1 MRRVS
6 GALNRQTTTPV
17 PHQRTRRQ
25 HMIQVLT
32 SMPAGKCVPIAAIP
46 LLREDAASLSIEMA
60 FEMQETVEIL
70 MNAVNINVRATL
82 VPTLADGRFRSMDDV
97 NLSYTGNARPG
108 EAVVPWIELIS
119 GNNGGGVAAVHH
131 YLGEHA
137 MPGDMVNAS
146 YLVAYNTAW
155 NFYAKNLSPDIPL
168 LDRLNVD
175 LARAFWPRNQFT
187 HIVPNFDDAAM
198 EGEVALSLTDA
209 DLKVRRVGDAGI
221 YDFRAPVATIGDLE
235 ITTSD
240 NVKRSVSASSA
251 GDGHMVVNGAPAN
264 SGMAKLHN
272 LYTELD
278 DVFAELRQNSL
289 KISLANIQLAQQT
302 QAWAGIRKKYAELPE
317 EMLIDLL
324 MDGITV
330 PEQAWRQPIPLFSG
344 NVVVG
349 QQKRYASDGASL
361 TESVTNGVTGLSFRV
376 SIPAVPCGGVIIV
389 TAEAAPGQ
397 LFERMENPWL
407 HARSVDDLPAYMPDL
422 LDPQKVDVVYNRRI
436 DIDHDDPDD
445 VYGYEPLNARWNNF
459 GPKIGGRFY
468 RPQVDAGFDEDRQR
482 IWAVET
488 QNPTL
493 TEDAYLVPAD
503 IHLKPF
509 VSSLIEPFDCLAS
522 GSAVITGNTV
532 FGGALIEST
541 AISDYDKVL
550 ERVQTE
556 RIEK

>member
-97 NLSYTGNARPG
+97 NLSYTGNARDG
-108 EAVVPWIELIS
+108 EAPIPWIELI
-119 GNNGGGVAAVHH
+119 AAGAPGYNKIHH
-131 YLGEHA
+131 YLGAHA
-137 MPGDMVNAS
+137 KSDDMVNAA
-146 YLVAYNTAW
+146 YTVAYNQAW
-155 NFYAKNLSPDIPL
+155 NYYAKNLSPDITL
-168 LDRLNVD
+168 KDRLNVE
-175 LARAFWPRNQFT
+175 LAQAFWPRNQFT

-209 DLKVRRVGDAGI
+209 DLQVRHRGDGGI
-221 YDFRAPVATIGDLE
+221 YDFRTPVENIGDLE

-264 SGMAKLHN
+264 SGMARLHN
-272 LYTELD
+272 LYADLD
-278 DVFAELRQNSL
+278 DVFAELRQGSL

-302 QAWAGIRKKYAELPE
+302 QAWARIRKNYAELPE

-330 PEQAWRQPIPLFSG
+330 PEQSWRQPIPLFAG
-344 NVVVG
+344 NTVVG

-376 SIPAVPCGGVIIV
+376 ATPAVPCGGVIII

-397 LFERMENPWL
+397 LFERMEDAFL
-407 HARSVDDLPAYMPDL
+407 HAQSVNDLPAYMPDL

-436 DIDHDDPDD
+436 DIDHDDPED
-445 VYGYEPLNARWNNF
+445 VYGYEPLNARWNNM
-459 GPKIGGRFY
+459 GPKIGGRFF
-468 RPQVDAGFDEDRQR
+468 RPEVDAGFDEDRQR

-522 GSAVITGNTV
+522 GGAVITGNTV

-541 AISDYDKVL
+541 AVSDYDKVL
-550 ERVQTE
+550 ARVPTD